1 MNSVVDDLTL
11 INYIDAGCFAEI
23 FLSKKKGSDKLY
35 AAKRIPIKMIVQ
47 EPYLKNYVQNEINV
61 LKKIKHPNIVKLYD
75 LKSDK
80 EYIYIVMEYC
90 SGGSLSDLLNN
101 YKKQYGKPFSED
113 IVRFFMK
120 QILLGVECLHDHGI
134 IHRDLKLDNILLS
147 YNTEID
153 AYTNNIFLS
162 QIKIIDFNTCMQS
175 GTYIET
181 FMDPTFVYEDFD
193 DIICDEKV
201 DIWALG
207 VLCYEMLTGEKP
219 YKTNENNFYIKKD
232 NINIPKNISFEA
244 QSFLYS
250 MLQKDRYKRLSVK
263 ELLRKDFI
271 LNKTSPKNQINN
283 INNIN
288 NNKKIENN
296 VNNNK
301 NINTNNNINYNNNN
315 IIKDN
320 NNNNNTNINNN
331 KNNIEIY
338 HVQNHLNDNK
348 SIYSKQTID
357 PSSFRASSKAKKEN
371 IGLDGLI
378 YNPKKEKLLY
388 KKYLI
393 GKNIKKDEEIIITN
407 CCKYFYVKM
416 KGGKS
421 TAEKSAEA
429 IKQRLG
435 HEWLVFISNFDCSE
449 YDCNLSLAKKEDVMI
464 FGLNNKLIQVC
475 RF

>member
-1 MNSVVDDLTL
+1 MNTVVEDLTL
-11 INYIDAGCFAEI
+11 MNYIDAGCFAEI
-23 FLSKKKGSDKLY
+23 FLSKKKDSDKLY
-35 AAKRIPIKMIVQ
+35 ATKRIPIKNIIQ
-47 EPYLKNYVQNEINV
+47 EPYLKNYIKNEINV

-90 SGGSLSDLLNN
+90 NGGSLYNLLNN
-101 YKKQYGKPFSED
+101 YKQQYGKPFSED

-134 IHRDLKLDNILLS
+134 IHRDLKLENILLC
-147 YNTEID
+147 YNTEEGV
-153 AYTNNIFLS
+153 YSNNIFLS

-219 YKTNENNFYIKKD
+219 YKTNKNTFYLKKD

-244 QSFLYS
+244 QSFLFS

-271 LNKTSPKNQINN
+271 LNKTSPKNKINN
-283 INNIN
+283 NSNIN
-288 NNKKIENN
+288 NNKIS
-296 VNNNK
+296 NNNR
-301 NINTNNNINYNNNN
+301 IS
-315 IIKDN
+315 N
-320 NNNNNTNINNN
+320 NNNNNNNSLMKNNNISNNNN
-331 KNNIEIY
+331 KNNIDNY
-338 HVQNHLNDNK
+338 FAQNHLNEKN

-357 PSSFRASSKAKKEN
+357 PSQFKASSKTKKEN
-371 IGLDGLI
+371 INLDGLI

-388 KKYLI
+388 KKYLV
-393 GKNIKKDEEIIITN
+393 GKNIKKDEEIIISN

-421 TAEKSAEA
+421 TAEKSSEA

-435 HEWLVFISNFDCSE
+435 HEWLVFISNLDCSE

-464 FGLNNKLIQVC
+464 FGINNKVIQVC

>member
-11 INYIDAGCFAEI
+11 INYLDAGCFAET
-23 FLSKKKGSDKLY
+23 FLSKKKGSDQLY
-35 AAKRIPIKMIVQ
+35 ATKRIAIKMLIQ
-47 EPYLKNYVQNEINV
+47 EPYLKNYIENEINV

-75 LKSDK
+75 LKADK
-80 EYIYIVMEYC
+80 EYIYLVMEYC
-90 SGGSLSDLLNN
+90 NGGSLYDLLNN
-101 YKKQYGKPFSED
+101 YKEKYGKPFSED
-113 IVRFFMK
+113 IVKYFMK
-120 QILLGVECLHDHGI
+120 QILLGVECLHNHGI
-134 IHRDLKLDNILLS
+134 IHRDLKLENILLS
-147 YNTEID
+147 YNTQED
-153 AYTNNIFLS
+153 ALSNNIFLS

-219 YKTNENNFYIKKD
+219 YKTNENNFNLKKD

-244 QSFLYS
+244 QSFLFS

-271 LNKTSPKNQINN
+271 LNRTITKNQIINNHNN
-283 INNIN
+283 IN
-288 NNKKIENN
+288 
-296 VNNNK
+296 
-301 NINTNNNINYNNNN
+301 
-315 IIKDN
+315 IIK
-320 NNNNNTNINNN
+320 NNNNTNINYNNYNTNININNNNSN
-331 KNNIEIY
+331 KNNINNNINKNNNIENY
-338 HVQNHLNDNK
+338 YVQNHLNDKK

-357 PSSFRASSKAKKEN
+357 PNLYRTNSKPKNEN
-371 IGLDGLI
+371 VNLDGLI
-378 YNPKKEKLLY
+378 YNPKKEKIVFKIY
-388 KKYLI
+388 FI

-407 CCKYFYVKM
+407 CCKYFYVRM
-416 KGGKS
+416 KGGKT

-435 HEWLVFISNFDCSE
+435 SEWLVFISNFNSGE
-449 YDCNLSLAKKEDVMI
+449 YDCNLSLAKKEDVLV